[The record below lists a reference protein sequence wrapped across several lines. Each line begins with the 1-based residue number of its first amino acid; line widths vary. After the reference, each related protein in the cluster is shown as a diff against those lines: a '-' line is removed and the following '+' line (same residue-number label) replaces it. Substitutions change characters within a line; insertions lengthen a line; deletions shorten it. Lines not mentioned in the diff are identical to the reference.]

1 MAKKKPRTPTPPR
14 VQAPRQRTDQ
24 RKSPGLDMGMGQ
36 RNALYAFSAAGVVG
50 LIVVVL
56 IVVLAGGGGGTND
69 KKVAAAMTAAGCS
82 FKTVK
87 AYVPPGQ
94 STHVNSLTSN
104 NHWNTSPP
112 SNGQHYPEWA
122 IWGFYTQAINP
133 HQVVHNE
140 EHGGVIYWWGSSVP
154 QKTVAALRTL
164 YNQQPDGTFGTPY
177 AKLGSKIAITAWT
190 GNTSSYQQNG
200 YYGFGHIATCA
211 GTWTPKV
218 KTAFTTFRDV
228 YRGKGPE
235 GIPLCADEPGDS
247 PTVSSC

>member
-1 MAKKKPRTPTPPR
+1 
-14 VQAPRQRTDQ
+14 
-24 RKSPGLDMGMGQ
+24 
-36 RNALYAFSAAGVVG
+36 
-50 LIVVVL
+50 
-56 IVVLAGGGGGTND
+56 
-69 KKVAAAMTAAGCS
+69 MTAAGCS

-218 KTAFTTFRDV
+218 QTAFTTFRDV